1 MELFPRPQYTEKI
14 ADLINRGMM
23 LILVGQRRVGKSKV
37 LELFKAW
44 LNQNRPKANVV
55 YINKEYQVF
64 RDIATAEQLY
74 DYAVARLPESGDNYL
89 LIDEVQDIENYEN
102 ALRSF
107 HAENRCQVIATG
119 SNAFI
124 FSSELG
130 TRLSGRYI
138 EIKIYNLS
146 YLEFLQFHNM
156 KDSDEA
162 LMHYLIMGGLPGLL
176 AFKPEEKS
184 QINDYFEGVF
194 NTIFVKDIVSREK
207 IRNVTQLENVIRF
220 VADNIGKPISITN
233 IVRYITSKGE
243 KISDETASN
252 YLKYLRDAFLAIPI
266 KRFDIH
272 GKKLL
277 ESNNKH
283 YFSDH
288 GVRNYLCG
296 SDIRGSIEKIME
308 NVVWNHLRRQGYD
321 VSVGILRAGEID
333 FVATKADKRIYIQ
346 VTYLLASDDTIK
358 REFGNLAAIKDNY
371 PKLVVSLDPVRGGFS
386 EYPGIEHVNL
396 RDFLKSDL

>member
-1 MELFPRPQYTEKI
+1 MELFPRPQYIEKI
-14 ADLINRGMM
+14 ANLINRGMM
-23 LILVGQRRVGKSKV
+23 LILVGQRRVGKSKI
-37 LELFKAW
+37 LELFKDW
-44 LNQNRPKANVV
+44 LNQNRPEANIV
-55 YINKEYQVF
+55 YINKEYQEF
-64 RDIATAEQLY
+64 RDIIRAENLY
-74 DYAVARLPESGDNYL
+74 DYAAARLPKGEDNYL

-119 SNAFI
+119 SNAYI

-146 YLEFLQFHNM
+146 YLEFLRFHNM
-156 KDSDEA
+156 EDGDEA

-176 AFKPEEKS
+176 AFKPNEKS
-184 QINDYFEGVF
+184 QANDYLEGVY

-207 IRNVTQLENVIRF
+207 VRNVTQLENVIRF
-220 VADNIGKPISITN
+220 VADNIGKPISVTN
-233 IVRYITSKGE
+233 IVRYMTSKGE
-243 KISDETASN
+243 KISDETVSN

-272 GKKLL
+272 GKMLL

-288 GVRNYLCG
+288 GIRNYLCG
-296 SDIRGSIEKIME
+296 SNIRGSIEKIME
-308 NVVWNHLRRQGYD
+308 NVVWNHLRRQGFE

-333 FVATKADKRIYIQ
+333 FVATKADKRIYVQ
-346 VTYLLASDDTIK
+346 VTYLLASEDTIK

-371 PKLVVSLDPVRGGFS
+371 PKFVVSLDPVNGNFS

-396 RDFLKSDL
+396 RNFLKTNL

>member
-74 DYAVARLPESGDNYL
+74 DYAVARLPEGGDNYL

-308 NVVWNHLRRQGYD
+308 NVVWNHLRRQEYD

>member
-1 MELFPRPQYTEKI
+1 M
-14 ADLINRGMM
+14 
-23 LILVGQRRVGKSKV
+23 
-37 LELFKAW
+37 
-44 LNQNRPKANVV
+44 

-194 NTIFVKDIVSREK
+194 NTIFVKDMSAEK
-207 IRNVTQLENVIRF
+207 KFAMSHN
-220 VADNIGKPISITN
+220 
-233 IVRYITSKGE
+233 
-243 KISDETASN
+243 
-252 YLKYLRDAFLAIPI
+252 LK
-266 KRFDIH
+266 
-272 GKKLL
+272 
-277 ESNNKH
+277 
-283 YFSDH
+283 
-288 GVRNYLCG
+288 
-296 SDIRGSIEKIME
+296 M
-308 NVVWNHLRRQGYD
+308 
-321 VSVGILRAGEID
+321 
-333 FVATKADKRIYIQ
+333 
-346 VTYLLASDDTIK
+346 
-358 REFGNLAAIKDNY
+358 
-371 PKLVVSLDPVRGGFS
+371 
-386 EYPGIEHVNL
+386 
-396 RDFLKSDL
+396 